1 MHIMIILLLL
11 PVLGLILF
19 FVLPF
24 SQALPSYLLVL
35 AFSAFFYV
43 LMFRAMRKSRQKSL
57 FEMVGETA
65 EALDWK
71 DGRGQVL
78 CLGAIWEAR
87 SETGRSFPRDAKLR
101 VTGVEGLTLVVKA
114 AGDDQAGAGPQERPD
129 RV

>member
-1 MHIMIILLLL
+1 MHLMIILLLL

-71 DGRGQVL
+71 DGQGQVL

-87 SETGRSFPRDAKLR
+87 SETGRSFPRGAKLR

-114 AGDDQAGAGPQERPD
+114 AGDDQAGAGP
-129 RV
+129 